1 MSKRKLKKKRN
12 SKRIKPLQK
21 VALQG
26 NLSKTAESKRQNVA
40 HQRMKTKKVM
50 MIQMKKMVLKAAW
63 TLLLKEIVTLLPKP
77 DFDQITKIN

>member
-1 MSKRKLKKKRN
+1 M
-12 SKRIKPLQK
+12 
-21 VALQG
+21 ALQG